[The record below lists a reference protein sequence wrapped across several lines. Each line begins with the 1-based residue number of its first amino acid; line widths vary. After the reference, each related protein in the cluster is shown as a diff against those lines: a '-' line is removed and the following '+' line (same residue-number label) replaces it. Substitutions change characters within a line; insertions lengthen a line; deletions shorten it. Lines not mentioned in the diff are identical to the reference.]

1 MSNYPNALDDDTTL
15 PVVNDNLDQIGGD
28 AINALRDAVFQI
40 EQTLGLNIQGT
51 TPNLAARLGVFINQD
66 GSPNVSV
73 LTSLGLVTLPIT
85 QNQIADNA
93 GIPESKLTL
102 DYRTQ
107 DLFNY
112 IRDLS
117 RSVNQALD
125 WIAVSGVKLEPH
137 LIGAIYRHDLLQID
151 VSANPAFFLNNVF
164 RVARDNT
171 DAYTVINDMNNEL
184 LAHQWADGSAFGTN
198 KPITTNNGST
208 YNSNF
213 AHIASGIFLETGRF
227 AIIPQTAT
235 DVQSAFDFLDNASI
249 LTLGTRIQNLYANGI
264 SRNSRSSSLTADG
277 YGQAVV
283 PPTPAIAYLRGLGNS
298 SIPVD
303 DIAIG
308 EDIIQFMPSSSVTSN
323 NSFDEQFALVRVGDI
338 VTINYAADGYNIE
351 VPFVISEKKYIQGGG
366 NKIFIVRIAGKNI
379 AYSPNAIARI
389 DRPLFNNNKYG
400 VLAVAGVDSPT
411 TVLPS
416 LIVGAPR
423 GAQCLGINFSPDQF
437 NESHYLLYLALF
449 TTGNPLDGYTILPGI
464 DVTGNRGTTPGS
476 YTLESIVA
484 ATNQAFRVPGF
495 NYRFIAFEYQGEF
508 GIMLADSINNASF
521 SVISAVVSGGGVYS
535 QSATQ
540 LNFPNNVVDVFP
552 SSGSTAPDPLGFGPF
567 GANVASPPFQ
577 TTYGSAEA
585 AQFPTIL
592 FTPLRRNNYYVNG
605 TERELLNLDVSQ
617 VLDVYGDGYWVAT
630 IDGYSNN
637 AGPPGHT
644 TVTYNIPL
652 DLSASKL
659 KAGKTIV
666 IQSHGTNYGL
676 ANYGRFIIQSVNF
689 TCCPPVQTQIT
700 VYDGV
705 HGTGVSPS
713 LIAPVGSQVAIYLS
727 ASSVSFNAE
736 TATDFSAISA
746 AFKRHFEL
754 YVDGNGNTFTHERG
768 RLSINGN
775 VSVNG
780 VTVYNSVPFLG
791 QIDMVAISPK
801 LRGYLF
807 GSVTKITLQI
817 TSFDATSGNYTGN
830 LASYDGII
838 FTKQGPTITGKVGE
852 VTRFYDE
859 TNIDYLDVIFELGN
873 TVPNLSNQYVDIQLF
888 PTLALDEEVMI
899 IASCQQRT
907 DTNTVTQIRDLRQ
920 FGNTSEEEF
929 TTSALNYISLPDRL
943 LHFNGMIR
951 GLDATV
957 GGAYGNG
964 GLLSFKGGLALT
976 QGKFLDI
983 NEQIFI
989 VPPLQEIYLSVA
1001 YPINYALCVN
1011 SEGEL
1016 VTIVLTDFD
1025 SALGTPNAPS
1035 RIVTV
1040 KNAVSGT
1047 SYSIDSNT
1055 FSYILNNRKDLT
1067 ILYIVSSTVTG
1078 TGSSAATSLTIRD
1091 VRRFANDSDSNIPA
1105 VLTNDSSQGNFKTLA
1120 AALNWLKFNSAFQN
1134 DLLVKGAFTLANDP
1148 GLNFPLTISGNS
1160 STAALVFNSA
1170 MNMSNVTF
1178 NHVTVTFN
1186 GTLTATNVRFNDCT
1200 VTFNGATTLNN
1211 VIIDPS
1217 VVNVNALISNTGT
1230 TSISD
1235 STVNVTI
1242 AQGFAIGSG
1251 LEFHDCTFNYNYN
1264 PLGGSPTYSTTD
1276 LVNAGS
1282 GLMYANLT
1290 GSLNVFTV
1298 ENCVFNN
1305 LFSDHFPFISLQL
1318 GGPLGNTAAA
1328 FAKDIKISGN
1338 QFNNQVVA
1346 NDVRAVVAI
1355 TSTML
1360 TPPTL
1365 AVDYPAFPKVVNLS
1379 IDNNICNY
1387 DQIILL
1393 STVRPT
1399 SGLSPTPMTGAMLVC
1414 TNCTISDNTCGV
1426 IGYMTAADLPS
1437 SSDNSVTGNVGTIRD
1452 KNDQLIIEGNTCK
1465 LITNLDAIGQYIP
1478 FKATDT
1484 NNFDW
1489 VQISTGSC
1497 SIENNACNWIL
1508 VGTAAWLSGA
1518 SYSNINAQGIKI
1530 IGNRLSVNN
1539 PNYLAAYKDTSN
1551 SNITP
1556 PAIGIL
1562 LREETSSQS
1571 DFSSSESIIAE
1582 NILEN
1587 RTYLN
1592 PGPSITSYQYTV
1604 GIKCESSANIYG
1616 NTIGSIINN
1625 ASNPMILLG
1634 GNASGGPIIKC
1645 HSNVL
1650 NRNGSIV
1657 GAYVQ
1662 AMSSSAINSV
1672 SITDNVFDDPTIDGS
1687 NTNTG
1692 LNIPSTWAF
1701 HSNVNQ
1707 TAYLSISATD
1717 YNNYI
1722 GVATVG
1728 GVSYKTNS
1736 NTSGGARPADV
1747 VYDDTVNHFR
1757 VTRIVPYVAF
1767 LPPPGFG
1774 PGAQYMEVADYD
1786 CSGSTIGERNY
1797 SFTVPL
1803 DYGLPLGVKIISVTM
1818 GVYLQL
1824 NVATLDIG
1832 SNVSNQYTLSLIPF
1846 NPTATSNSANGVADV
1861 KNNLSFLGGVFDFSE
1876 NSSALLQSTFFVGG
1890 STTSNQ
1896 RQVSDLTGATQYMT
1910 ITSTQIA
1917 PQQAAFTVDG
1927 KHRIAATF
1935 DLNYL
1940 RSGGSTSA
1948 HFVNWY
1954 LSPVVVQYR
1963 W

>member
-1 MSNYPNALDDDTTL
+1 MSNYPNAFDDDSTL
-15 PVVNDNLDQIGGD
+15 PAVNDNLDQIGGD
-28 AINALRDAVFQI
+28 AINALRDSVFQI

-51 TPNLAARLGVFINQD
+51 TPSLAARLGVFINQD

-184 LAHQWADGSAFGTN
+184 LAHQWADGSPLAN
-198 KPITTNNGST
+198 VKNIITNNGSS
-208 YNSNF
+208 YPSSYS
-213 AHIASGIFLETGRF
+213 HLASGIFLETGRF

-277 YGQAVV
+277 YGQPVV

-308 EDIIQFMPSSSVTSN
+308 EDIIQFMPSAASQNN
-323 NSFDEQFALVRVGDI
+323 NSFDEQFALVRIGDI
-338 VTINYAADGYNIE
+338 VRINYAADGYNIE

-366 NKIFIVRIAGKNI
+366 NKIFIIRIAGKNI
-379 AYSPNAIARI
+379 AYSPNAVARI

-423 GAQCLGINFSPDQF
+423 GAQALGINFSPDQF

-476 YTLESIVA
+476 YTLSSIVE

-521 SVISAVVSGGGVYS
+521 SVISAVVSGSGVYS
-535 QSATQ
+535 QTATQ

-552 SSGSTAPDPLGFGPF
+552 STGATAPDPLGFGPF
-567 GANVASPPFQ
+567 GANIASPPFQ

-592 FTPLRRNNYYVNG
+592 LAPLRRNNYYVNG
-605 TERELLNLDVSQ
+605 AERELLNLDVNQ
-617 VLDVYGDGYWVAT
+617 VLDTYGDGYWAAT

-644 TVTYNIPL
+644 TVTYDIPL

-659 KAGKTIV
+659 KAGKTIIV
-666 IQSHGTNYGL
+666 QPHGTNLGL

-705 HGTGVSPS
+705 HATGTSPS
-713 LIAPVGSQVAIYLS
+713 LVAPVGSPVNIYLS

-736 TATDFSAISA
+736 TATDFSPVSA
-746 AFKRHFEL
+746 SFKRHFEI
-754 YVDGNGNTFTHERG
+754 YVDIDGNTFTHERG

-780 VTVYNSVPFLG
+780 VTVYNSIPFLG

-817 TSFDATSGNYTGN
+817 TSFDATTGNYTGN

-838 FTKQGPTITGKVGE
+838 FTRQGPTISGKVGE
-852 VTRFYDE
+852 ITRFYDE
-859 TNIDYLDVIFELGN
+859 TNVDYLDVIFELGN
-873 TVPNLSNQYVDIQLF
+873 TVPNLSNQYIDIQLF

-899 IASCQQRT
+899 LASCQERT
-907 DTNTVTQIRDLRQ
+907 DTNTVSQIRDLRQ
-920 FGNTSEEEF
+920 FGNTSEEEL
-929 TTSALNYISLPDRL
+929 TTSALNFISLPDRL
-943 LHFNGMIR
+943 LHFNGIIR
-951 GLDATV
+951 GFDATV

-964 GLLSFKGGLALT
+964 GLLSFKGGLALAN
-976 QGKFLDI
+976 GKFLDI
-983 NEQIFI
+983 NDQIFI

-1011 SEGEL
+1011 SDGEL

-1025 SALGTPNAPS
+1025 SVLGTPNAPS

-1047 SYSIDSNT
+1047 TYSVDSNT

-1067 ILYIVSSTVTG
+1067 ILYIVSATVTG
-1078 TGSSAATSLTIRD
+1078 SGVSAATSLTIRD
-1091 VRRFANDSDSNIPA
+1091 VRRFANDSDSSIPA
-1105 VLTNDSSQGNFKTLA
+1105 VLTSDSSQGNFKTLA
-1120 AALNWLKFNSAFQN
+1120 ASLNWLKFNSAFQN
-1134 DLLVKGAFTLANDP
+1134 ELLVKGAFTLASDP
-1148 GLNFPLTISGNS
+1148 GLNFPLTISGNG
-1160 STAALVFNSA
+1160 STATLIFNSA

-1178 NHVTVTFN
+1178 DHVTVTFN
-1186 GTLTATNVRFNDCT
+1186 SSLIATNVRFNDCV
-1200 VTFNGATTLNN
+1200 VTFNGATTFNN

-1217 VVNVNALISNTGT
+1217 VVNVNALISNTG
-1230 TSISD
+1230 SANISD
-1235 STVNVTI
+1235 STINVTI

-1251 LEFHDCTFNYNYN
+1251 LGFRNCTFNYNYN
-1264 PLGGSPTYSTTD
+1264 PVGGAPTYTIAD

-1290 GSLNVFTV
+1290 GTLNSFDV
-1298 ENCVFNN
+1298 EKCTFNN

-1318 GGPLGNTAAA
+1318 GGPLGDTAAA
-1328 FAKDIKISGN
+1328 IAQNINITDN

-1346 NDVRAVVAI
+1346 NDRRAVIAI

-1360 TPPTL
+1360 TSPAIGT
-1365 AVDYPAFPKVVNLS
+1365 YPAFPKVVDLDIS
-1379 IDNNICNY
+1379 GNICDY

-1399 SGLSPTPMTGAMLVC
+1399 SGLSPTPMTGAMLAC
-1414 TNCTISDNTCGV
+1414 TNCSIKDNVCGV
-1426 IGYMTAADLPS
+1426 IGYMTASDLPS
-1437 SSDNSVTGNVGTIRD
+1437 ASDNSVVGNVGTIRD
-1452 KNDQLIIEGNTCK
+1452 KNDQLVIEGNTCK

-1489 VQISTGSC
+1489 VQVGTGSC
-1497 SIENNACNWIL
+1497 AIIKNACNWIL
-1508 VGTAAWLSGA
+1508 VGCAVFSG
-1518 SYSNINAQGIKI
+1518 STYSNLAAQGIRI
-1530 IGNRLSVNN
+1530 SDNRLSVNN
-1539 PNYLAAYKDTSN
+1539 PTFLTAYKDSSN

-1562 LREETSSQS
+1562 LRQDTSSQS
-1571 DFSSSESIIAE
+1571 DFSASESIISG

-1592 PGPSITSYQYTV
+1592 PGPSFSSYQYV
-1604 GIKCESSANIYG
+1604 AGIKCESSANIFG
-1616 NTIGSIINN
+1616 NTIVNIIN
-1625 ASNPMILLG
+1625 AANPMILLG
-1634 GNASGGPIIKC
+1634 GTSTGGPIIKC
-1645 HSNVL
+1645 HNNVL
-1650 NRNGSIV
+1650 NRNGSTV
-1657 GAYVQ
+1657 SAYVQ
-1662 AMSSSAINSV
+1662 AMNGNAINSV
-1672 SITDNVFDDPTIDGS
+1672 SITSNVFDDPTIDGS
-1687 NTNTG
+1687 STATG
-1692 LNIPSTWAF
+1692 LNIPALWAF

-1707 TAYLSISATD
+1707 TAYLSISASD
-1717 YNNYI
+1717 YTNYV

-1747 VYDDTVNHFR
+1747 IYDDTTNHFR
-1757 VTRIVPYVAF
+1757 VTRLVPYISF

-1774 PGAQYMEVADYD
+1774 PGAQYMSVSDYD
-1786 CSGSTIGERNY
+1786 CTGSPGSIGERNY
-1797 SFTVPL
+1797 SFTIPL
-1803 DYGLPLGVKIISVTM
+1803 DYSLPMGVKIISVTM
-1818 GVYLQL
+1818 GIFLQL

-1832 SNVSNQYTLSLIPF
+1832 AGVNNQYTLSLIPF

-1861 KNNLSFLGGVFDFSE
+1861 KNNLSFLGGVSDNSE
-1876 NSSALLQSTFFVGG
+1876 NIGAILQSSFFVGG
-1890 STTSNQ
+1890 STTANE
-1896 RQVSDLTGATQYMT
+1896 RQVADLTGSTQYMN
-1910 ITSTQIA
+1910 ITSTQIST
-1917 PQQAAFTVDG
+1917 QQAAYTVDG

-1940 RSGGSTSA
+1940 RSGGTTNA

-1954 LSPVVVQYR
+1954 LSPIVVQYR